1 MKTSVDDIKEFMDIT
16 FPEVGQENPNFPVM
30 VVLFSAALLR
40 NASPACL
47 QEFTGYRRE
56 FIDALAANMV
66 NDGLWENDLY
76 PAASWLRGSQIVDE
90 DEFGMQ
96 VEAAIGYLWYSEEA
110 ANRPTIDVLSI
121 DPNVK
126 PYRTN

>member
-1 MKTSVDDIKEFMDIT
+1 MKTSVDDIKEFIDVT
-16 FPEVGQENPNFPVM
+16 FPLVELENPNFPVM

-40 NASPACL
+40 NASPAFL

-66 NDGLWENDLY
+66 NNGLWENDLY
-76 PAASWLRGSQIVDE
+76 PTASWLRGSWIVDE

-96 VEAAIGYLWYSEEA
+96 VEAAIGYLWYSEVA
-110 ANRPTIDVLSI
+110 TNRPTIDVLSI
-121 DPNVK
+121 DPNPK
-126 PYRTN
+126 PQRTN